1 MKKII
6 VYLTIFS
13 LLNLAG
19 CYYQEQMN
27 PGDYNFD
34 ENSKLSI
41 TTRDSVYNFI
51 GDDYCLKNDTVHGI
65 QSLKIDKRTTYR
77 MKVAIPV
84 EEIATVEVERTDALA
99 TTLLFISILAIP
111 IAIIVASIVDGG
123 VEPPPYGGK
132 HWF

>member
-27 PGDYNFD
+27 PGDYKFD
-34 ENSKLSI
+34 ENSKLTI

-51 GDDYCLKNDTVHGI
+51 GDDYHFKNDTVHGI
-65 QSLKIDKRTTYR
+65 QSLKIDKRTTVKL
-77 MKVAIPV
+77 KVKIPV
-84 EEIATVEVERTDALA
+84 EEMTTVEVERTDVVATIF
-99 TTLLFISILAIP
+99 TTLGVLVGVFGLIIL
-111 IAIIVASIVDGG
+111 IAG
-123 VEPPPYGGK
+123 VSGNFG
-132 HWF
+132 F

>member
-27 PGDYNFD
+27 PGDYKFD
-34 ENSKLSI
+34 ENSKLTI

-51 GDDYCLKNDTVHGI
+51 GDDYYLKNDTVHGI
-65 QSLKIDKRTTYR
+65 QSVKMDRRTTYKL
-77 MKVAIPV
+77 KVEIPV
-84 EEIATVEVERTDALA
+84 KEIATVDVERTDALA
-99 TTLLFISILAIP
+99 SIFATLGVLVGILGLVILIWA
-111 IAIIVASIVDGG
+111 AN
-123 VEPPPYGGK
+123 YGSGL
-132 HWF
+132 